1 MEFQITHMDQMK
13 NVIFIHVILK
23 DNIVISVIVL
33 FILVVKVL
41 LVENGLKIKEY
52 GIVRIVLGYMKQK
65 QLIV

>member
-1 MEFQITHMDQMK
+1 MDQMK